1 MDFDFFAQFVIDNYT
16 FLQDEKETQ
25 IRELF
30 MAVDV
35 SQTENLTWIG
45 DKLRVHWLE
54 WVRDAD
60 EASASKAC

>member
-1 MDFDFFAQFVIDNYT
+1 MIDNYT

-60 EASASKAC
+60 EACASEALKANKASF